1 VIDRLSEIWD
11 KLLYDV
17 KPAMVL
23 IVVIV
28 AAIVSRI
35 AHFIIRRVIRRLA
48 HRSVL
53 LPLSQGAWWRSR
65 DSRVDAGDVEARR
78 RQRIDAATRMI
89 GHMASIVIWLVAV
102 IVVIHVLDVSDPA
115 SYVSSAGFI
124 GAAIAI
130 GGQHKVNDYI
140 TGLSVHFEDR
150 YGVGDEVEIHIGQG
164 GEPPIVAVVDHIG
177 LFSTRVRDARSTLH
191 FPNSALAVV
200 RNLSQ
205 EAAVSTLKLVLPS
218 DVSADDARSSLRE
231 LAGTQGLTDV
241 VFVGDLAVQRESTGE
256 VELEVRTAKTL
267 DDSSRSRLVRRAEAL
282 LERDGTE

>member
-1 VIDRLSEIWD
+1 VIDRFSEIWD
-11 KLLYDV
+11 NPYV
-17 KPAMVL
+17 AKPAMVL
-23 IVVIV
+23 IALIV

-48 HRSVL
+48 RRSVL
-53 LPLSQGAWWRSR
+53 LPLSQGGWWRSR
-65 DSRVDAGDVEARR
+65 DSRVDGGDIEARR

-89 GHMASIVIWLVAV
+89 GHIASVVIWLVAV

-150 YGVGDEVEIHIGQG
+150 YGVGDEIEINDGVNQ
-164 GEPPIVAVVDHIG
+164 PIIAVVDHIG

-205 EAAVSTLKLVLPS
+205 EAAVSTLKLVLPNDAS
-218 DVSADDARSSLRE
+218 VDDARSSLRE
-231 LAGTQGLTDV
+231 LAGSEGLTDV
-241 VFVGDLAVQRESTGE
+241 VFVGDLAVQQESTGE
-256 VELEVRTAKTL
+256 VDFEVRTAKTL
-267 DDSSRSRLVRRAEAL
+267 DDRSRSRLVRRAEAL
-282 LERDGTE
+282 LERDE